1 MSADSVQEEQGE
13 SLTSLA
19 ETMRGSFSTVE
30 DMTKTFIGTAI
41 QRGIYRPGQRLQQ
54 DGIAQLLG
62 VSRMPVRAS
71 LRQLEAEGM
80 VTFHPHRGA
89 SVSSLTADE
98 IREIYELRSVLES
111 IALRGAMARMTAQD
125 LERLER
131 MGASIE
137 QMEDPYGWLEARQRF
152 HSDLYKIASSP
163 ITLDLIM
170 RLRSYVG
177 PYLLLKR
184 VVEDPKGHLGLLDH
198 VKRGDVEGA
207 VGWLTGHLEA
217 VSKEIQRLVRDE
229 QLE

>member
-1 MSADSVQEEQGE
+1 MSVGSVQEDQGG

-30 DMTKTFIGTAI
+30 DMTKTFISTAI

-98 IREIYELRSVLES
+98 IREIYELRIVLETMT
-111 IALRGAMARMTAQD
+111 LRGAMARLTIED

-131 MGASIE
+131 TGASIE
-137 QMEDPYGWLEARQRF
+137 QMEDPYAWLEARQRF
-152 HSDLYKIASSP
+152 HSDLYKLAARP
-163 ITLDLIM
+163 ITHDLIM

-184 VVEDPKGHLGLLDH
+184 VVEDPQGHLGLLDY
-198 VKRGDVEGA
+198 VKRDDVEGA
-207 VGWLTGHLEA
+207 VAWLTQHLQA
-217 VSKEIQRLVRDE
+217 VSKEMQRLVRDE